1 MKKIL
6 YRFIIALAVLGTGV
20 LLLASITYV
29 GKETAG
35 PAEDLF
41 SKIAN
46 AVATI
51 ENKYILKKRK
61 KSRSLA
67 LEGFIGYKTDR
78 STLQNPEILL
88 LGAYDDRANSN
99 FQAIV
104 DLEDSL
110 KTVFPL
116 IQIYA
121 AWGSKRT
128 QRFPATEVNS
138 IAALG
143 SIPVITWEPW
153 LTDFDKESMPGLP
166 DSEVRDLEGL
176 KAISRGVYDV
186 YIDRWAA
193 DAKASGH
200 LMFVRYGHEMNDPYR
215 YPWGPQNNDFEDYVA
230 AWRHIV
236 DRFRA
241 LRADN
246 VLWVWSPHPAYGQ
259 FEEYY
264 PGEEYVDWI
273 GTGTLNY
280 GTVAPWSQWWS
291 FDEIFAKHYELMAEY
306 KKPIMISEFGSL
318 AVGGNRAEW
327 FKDAL
332 TDLPARYPAV
342 KALLFFHDSKDAT
355 TTYQVLNWH
364 IKEHPQVIDEVVTA
378 LTTWPKGYLVK
389 H

>member
-41 SKIAN
+41 SKIGN

-67 LEGFIGYKTDR
+67 LEGFMGYKTDR

-88 LGAYDDRANSN
+88 LGAYDDSANSN

-193 DAKASGH
+193 DAKALGH

-215 YPWGPQNNDFEDYVA
+215 YPWGPQNNAFEDYVA